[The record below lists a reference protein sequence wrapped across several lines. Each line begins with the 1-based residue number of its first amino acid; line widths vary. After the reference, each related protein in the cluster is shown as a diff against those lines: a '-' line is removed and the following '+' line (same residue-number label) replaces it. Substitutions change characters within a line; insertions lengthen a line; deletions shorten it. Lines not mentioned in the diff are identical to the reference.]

1 MSVVK
6 IIPNNVYDF
15 GTKKQLN
22 PELWENSKL
31 KEETREA
38 LLEIAEEF
46 IDFLKIYV
54 KPTDIQFTGSLAN
67 FNYTRYSDVDLHI
80 LIDFSDIDENT
91 ELVEEYLK
99 SKKIIWNDKH
109 AIAIK
114 GYEVEIYPQN
124 SEEEHHSTGVYSILN
139 DEWVVE
145 PSYEDIS
152 PNISD
157 IRKKASDIAN
167 EIKSIVLE
175 PDMDRI
181 DRVKDKIMKMRKS
194 GLESEGEYS
203 VENLAFKVLRRKGLL
218 GKLNQVKRELYD
230 KKFSLDEEL
239 VI

>member
-15 GTKKQLN
+15 GTKKELN

-31 KEETREA
+31 KEEVREA

-54 KPTDIQFTGSLAN
+54 RPTDIQLTGSLAN

-80 LIDFSDIDENT
+80 LIDFSDIDENA

-99 SKKIIWNDKH
+99 SKKIIWNDRH
-109 AIAIK
+109 AIAVK

-124 SEEEHHSTGVYSILN
+124 SEEEHYSTGVYSILN
-139 DEWVVE
+139 DELVVE

-181 DRVKDKIMKMRKS
+181 DRVKDKIMKMRRA
-194 GLESEGEYS
+194 GLENEGEYS

-230 KKFSLDEEL
+230 EKFSLNEEL

>member
-1 MSVVK
+1 MSIIK

-15 GTKKQLN
+15 GTKKELN

-31 KEETREA
+31 KEEVREA

-54 KPTDIQFTGSLAN
+54 KPVDIQLTGSLAN

-80 LIDFSDIDENT
+80 LIDFSDVDENAK
-91 ELVEEYLK
+91 LVEEYLK
-99 SKKIIWNDKH
+99 SKKIIWNDQH

-124 SEEEHHSTGVYSILN
+124 SEESHHSTGVYSILN
-139 DEWVVE
+139 DEWVVK
-145 PSYEDIS
+145 PSYEKVS

-157 IRKKASDIAN
+157 VRKKASDIAN
-167 EIKSIVLE
+167 EIKNIVLE

-181 DRVKDKIMKMRKS
+181 DRVKDKIMKMRKA
-194 GLESEGEYS
+194 GLENEGEYS